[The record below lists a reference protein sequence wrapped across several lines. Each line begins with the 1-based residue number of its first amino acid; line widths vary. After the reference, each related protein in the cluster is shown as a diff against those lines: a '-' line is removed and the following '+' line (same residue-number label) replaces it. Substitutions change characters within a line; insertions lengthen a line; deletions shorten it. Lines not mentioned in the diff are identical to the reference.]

1 MIAINRLCIILVLSS
16 ISFASYA
23 QSSKRA
29 DKEMEKWRYEIEVM
43 GIGVEGTSLVKV
55 WTYAKKADVAIEHSK
70 KNAIHG
76 IIFRGY
82 AGKSGVPAAR
92 PLAQDQS
99 LETTRADYFDIFFND
114 GGKYLKYVSLSNDGN
129 VAIPDILK
137 VGKEFKI
144 GVVVSVRI
152 SELRK
157 ELESAGVIKSLNT
170 GF

>member
-1 MIAINRLCIILVLSS
+1 MIVTKRLFLILFFAF
-16 ISFASYA
+16 ISFSSYA
-23 QSSKRA
+23 QSNRKA
-29 DKEMEKWRYEIEVM
+29 DKDMEKWRYEVEVM

-99 LETTRADYFDIFFND
+99 LETTRADYFDVFFND

-129 VAIPDILK
+129 VAMPDILK

-144 GVVVSVRI
+144 GVVLSVRT

-157 ELESAGVIKSLNT
+157 ELESAGIIKALNT